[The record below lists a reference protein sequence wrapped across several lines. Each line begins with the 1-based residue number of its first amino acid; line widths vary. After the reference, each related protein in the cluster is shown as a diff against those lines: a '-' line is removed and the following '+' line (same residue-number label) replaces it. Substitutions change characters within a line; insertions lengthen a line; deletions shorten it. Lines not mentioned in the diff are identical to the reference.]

1 MKKYKISIALIIA
14 ILVLCFI
21 NVAPLPAAPIS
32 NFDKFVHLVM
42 FLALSGAIFFDNTAY
57 LKIQISIRQLF
68 LASFLFPTLFSGA
81 IELGQ
86 EYFTTTRSGDWW
98 DFLFDGIGA
107 FIGILVC
114 LLINRRLR
122 VAGS

>member
-1 MKKYKISIALIIA
+1 MISIALIVV
-14 ILVLCFI
+14 ILVLCFM
-21 NVAPLPAAPIS
+21 NMAPLPAAPVA
-32 NFDKFVHLVM
+32 NFDKFVHLLM
-42 FLALSGAIFFDNTAY
+42 FLALSGSVFFDNTAY
-57 LKIQISIRQLF
+57 LKKQIDVYRLF

-114 LLINRRLR
+114 LLINRRLP
-122 VAGS
+122 VAK